1 MSKSIKLYFHL
12 ELSISEIYIKKCSI
26 KSCFD
31 DPTLLLPEG
40 AVEGRDPGALKMNKK
55 NKK

>member
-40 AVEGRDPGALKMNKK
+40 AVEGRDPGALKINKK